1 VVFETRIGNSRRDDD
16 EIRINDRK
24 DTTEEMKL
32 TIKNIDS
39 IEDYKLPK
47 LDGYSISWGKQN
59 EHEYEFD
66 IFYNYT
72 VKMVIKVNRDSNYD
86 GIEYMDNYTCI
97 IHGGGMYRQ
106 HKWQVVLDRNQF
118 KTKLGFLMAA
128 SEMVNKILL
137 QQAKEQDY
145 LNSLPSVSAGTHI
158 THSIAF

>member
-1 VVFETRIGNSRRDDD
+1 
-16 EIRINDRK
+16 
-24 DTTEEMKL
+24 MKL

-39 IEDYKLPK
+39 IEDFKLPK
-47 LDGYSISWGKQN
+47 LDGYSISWGKEN

-86 GIEYMDNYTCI
+86 GIEYMDNYTCTI
-97 IHGGGMYRQ
+97 QGGGMYRQ

-158 THSIAF
+158 TQSYNPF

>member
-1 VVFETRIGNSRRDDD
+1 
-16 EIRINDRK
+16 
-24 DTTEEMKL
+24 MKL

-39 IEDYKLPK
+39 IEDFKLPK

-86 GIEYMDNYTCI
+86 GIEYMDNYTCT
-97 IHGGGMYRQ
+97 IHAGGMYKN

-158 THSIAF
+158 TQSYNPF